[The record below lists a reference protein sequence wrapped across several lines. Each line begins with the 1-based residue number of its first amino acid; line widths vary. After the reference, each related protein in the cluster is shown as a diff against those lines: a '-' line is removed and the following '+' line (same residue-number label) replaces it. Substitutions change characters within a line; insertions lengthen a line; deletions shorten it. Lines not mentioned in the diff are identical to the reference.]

1 MAETDKTCH
10 RPFQANQMGNI
21 TRVVLIDWTD
31 PSMLDAE
38 GNYTDEFGFFI
49 RAATE
54 GSLKYCPIGN
64 PDDEAI
70 TKTFEASEIFVDPE
84 ICRKIFA
91 TGAGSPMAEDI
102 YVGYGV

>member
-1 MAETDKTCH
+1 METDKTCH
-10 RPFQANQMGNI
+10 RPWQATQMGNI
-21 TRVVLIDWTD
+21 TRVVEVDLSAGD
-31 PSMLDAE
+31 
-38 GNYTDEFGFFI
+38 YTDEAGFFI
-49 RAATE
+49 RAGTE

-64 PDDEAI
+64 NDDEAI

-102 YVGYGV
+102 YIGYGV

>member
-1 MAETDKTCH
+1 METDKTCH
-10 RPFQANQMGNI
+10 RPWQATQMGNI
-21 TRVVLIDWTD
+21 TRVVAVDL
-31 PSMLDAE
+31 SE
-38 GNYTDEFGFFI
+38 GDFTDEAGFFI

-64 PDDEAI
+64 NDDEAI
-70 TKTFEASEIFVDPE
+70 TKTFEASNIFVDPE

-91 TGAGSPMAEDI
+91 TGAGSPTASDI